1 MGKGVGL
8 NTNLTIS
15 ESSVKG
21 QFTYFQPNFNNSD
34 NSLSTSINNTITD
47 NLTDFGYKTS
57 NFGFSLGTTFQQY
70 ENFYF
75 SPTLAADVEKMEIN
89 SNASSTLKKQKGD
102 YFDTYLN
109 YSLDYDLRNKRYR
122 TDDGFRNVFYQE
134 LPLVSESSEIV
145 NSFEST
151 KYQKISETIIQLS
164 FLGKAVNSLKN
175 EDVRISKRLFMPA
188 KKLRGFESGKV
199 GPQQNNAFVGGN
211 YISAVNLTATLPELL
226 PNFQNTDIAFFVDA
240 ANLWGV
246 DYDSSVD
253 KNSKIRS
260 AVGIGVNVLTPI
272 GPLSFSLAQP
282 ITKASSDKTE
292 TFRFNLGTTF

>member
-1 MGKGVGL
+1 
-8 NTNLTIS
+8 
-15 ESSVKG
+15 
-21 QFTYFQPNFNNSD
+21 
-34 NSLSTSINNTITD
+34 
-47 NLTDFGYKTS
+47 
-57 NFGFSLGTTFQQY
+57 
-70 ENFYF
+70 
-75 SPTLAADVEKMEIN
+75 
-89 SNASSTLKKQKGD
+89 
-102 YFDTYLN
+102 
-109 YSLDYDLRNKRYR
+109 
-122 TDDGFRNVFYQE
+122 
-134 LPLVSESSEIV
+134 
-145 NSFEST
+145 
-151 KYQKISETIIQLS
+151 
-164 FLGKAVNSLKN
+164 
-175 EDVRISKRLFMPA
+175 MPA

-211 YISAVNLTATLPELL
+211 YISAINLTATLPELL

-240 ANLWGV
+240 ANVWGV